1 MDCHFLPESSAFQ
14 ADSLPL
20 SHQGSLMNGVGA
32 FIKEISESSLSLSAR
47 TQVSTNQE
55 VTPHQTRN
63 LLALDP
69 RLSGLQSYEK

>member
-1 MDCHFLPESSAFQ
+1 
-14 ADSLPL
+14 
-20 SHQGSLMNGVGA
+20 MNGVGA

-47 TQVSTNQE
+47 TQVSTNPE